1 MDMKME
7 DKSRRFSYPAEQSF
21 PEAYQASSSKTLRC
35 TGAPKI
41 VLEKDPGHVL
51 TWWYGFINCNLL
63 SAFHCTYLHMGS
75 HWGGHR
81 LVRIELGVSLH
92 SLKGSSLLQEKNVSP
107 SSVTLLVLKQ
117 RWQVPEVR
125 LQCALVYG
133 FFPEES
139 WH

>member
-92 SLKGSSLLQEKNVSP
+92 SLKGSSLLQEKKCLPFLCDSP
-107 SSVTLLVLKQ
+107 CAETEVAGARGQVAMCTGLWLL
-117 RWQVPEVR
+117 
-125 LQCALVYG
+125 
-133 FFPEES
+133 S
-139 WH
+139 